1 MKQRFITGVIAAA
14 IFLPIVLYGGW
25 PFLILTYLM
34 ASVGLYEALKMKKIR
49 LLSLESVIPF
59 IMLWLLLIPNRYENL
74 IEKWGYHKL
83 ELLLFLVLIYLMYT
97 VVTKNRFTFDDAA
110 FAVLSALYVGF
121 GFYYLIETR
130 NAGVAYVFLALF
142 IIWATDIGAYLIG
155 RSFGKKKLWPEISPK
170 KTVEGFFGG
179 ILSACVVAFVFAFS
193 IHLEVPLAKLLIAA
207 LVMAVFGQIGDLVES
222 ALKRHYNIKDSGNI
236 LPGHGGILDRC
247 DSWLFVLPLIHIFH
261 II

>member
-34 ASVGLYEALKMKKIR
+34 ASVGLYEALKMKRIR
-49 LLSLESVIPF
+49 ILSLESVIPF
-59 IMLWLLLIPNRYENL
+59 IMLWILLIPNRYENL
-74 IEKWGYHKL
+74 IEKWGYNKL
-83 ELLLFLVLIYLMYT
+83 ELLLFMVLIYLMYT
-97 VVTKNRFTFDDAA
+97 VATKNRFTFDDVA
-110 FAVLSALYVGF
+110 FGVLSALYVGF

-130 NAGVAYVFLALF
+130 NAGVGYVFLALF

-170 KTVEGFFGG
+170 KTVEGFLGG
-179 ILSACVVAFVFAFS
+179 ILSACVVALVFTLA
-193 IHLEVPLAKLLIAA
+193 IHLELAVPKLLMAA